1 MVDEKTG
8 AKARID
14 VWYEQRRGAFAPDM
28 AYDGAVSYLNSR
40 GKLGLDGV
48 IDQILG
54 QPATA
59 KFLARTPPRK
69 GGSRLALS
77 KLAPAG
83 QGGRPR
89 PTKGRKS
96 SRTRRSD
103 WKLEGATI
111 TLA

>member
-59 KFLARTPPRK
+59 KFPARTSP
-69 GGSRLALS
+69 
-77 KLAPAG
+77 
-83 QGGRPR
+83 QGGESIGSIEVGPGRPGR
-89 PTKGRKS
+89 PTEAHEGEEIIPNA
-96 SRTRRSD
+96 TVG
-103 WKLEGATI
+103 LEA
-111 TLA
+111 